1 MAFIAVVMPL
11 TIIVIQR
18 SNVHDAGGAPESL
31 IVSVDVLL
39 MVTALTGV
47 YGCLLLRAGLG
58 GGWPRFR
65 DALIVLFPPAAVWVL
80 TLWLPGAAA
89 TGAFPLW
96 MAMNILLPLLDRTGR
111 RVGLLL
117 AAALYAVHWWLGAQ
131 FTGVNDGSPFLVSLM
146 IFAAM
151 CPLLFMLSIWWWDI
165 MVQLDVARR
174 DAAQLAV
181 ARERL
186 RFASDLHDIQG
197 HHLQVIALK
206 AELAERLLDRDPQAA
221 RENIHEVRILA
232 RTALEETR
240 SIVRDLRVVSL
251 VDELANARDVLE
263 ASGARTTVRT
273 VDVAEPAVRTLLGL
287 AVREAAT
294 NILRHSTATAVT
306 ITLVRRAGELVLRV
320 ENDGALGAGGTGP
333 ASGTGLDGLH
343 RRFAASGGTV
353 TGGHDDGR
361 FVLEARLPAAAV
373 TMPANHQ
380 EDR

>member
-1 MAFIAVVMPL
+1 MGAPSRGVTATWWYTFISMAFFSLFLPL
-11 TIIVIQR
+11 TFLAVQR
-18 SNVHDAGGAPESL
+18 SLVRSAGGAPDAL
-31 IVSVDVLL
+31 VTAVDVAF
-39 MVTALTGV
+39 VAAALTSA
-47 YGCLLLRAGLG
+47 YGCYLLRTGLG
-58 GGWPRFR
+58 SGGPKLR
-65 DALIVLFPPAAVWVL
+65 DAVIVLGPPALAWVL
-80 TLWLPGAAA
+80 TLWPPGAAM

-206 AELAERLLDRDPQAA
+206 A
-221 RENIHEVRILA
+221 
-232 RTALEETR
+232 
-240 SIVRDLRVVSL
+240 
-251 VDELANARDVLE
+251 
-263 ASGARTTVRT
+263 
-273 VDVAEPAVRTLLGL
+273 
-287 AVREAAT
+287 
-294 NILRHSTATAVT
+294 
-306 ITLVRRAGELVLRV
+306 
-320 ENDGALGAGGTGP
+320 
-333 ASGTGLDGLH
+333 
-343 RRFAASGGTV
+343 
-353 TGGHDDGR
+353 
-361 FVLEARLPAAAV
+361 
-373 TMPANHQ
+373 
-380 EDR
+380 